1 MFGLSND
8 VCSTRL
14 VHQQSTL
21 AEVIAWLVL
30 LHHSGGLARL
40 EILRRSC
47 LAFDDHVELIA
58 SLTFADDVV
67 ATFEPLFFQGIG
79 YAVALVT
86 IHAGEDFNFSEECV
100 VLLTLLLHRGFDD
113 VSESFAVEGP
123 EIALRLSR
131 DGGGSRCVVQQCQLT
146 KRFARLV
153 SLEEGLY
160 RCVIED
166 LCARQLALL
175 N

>member
-1 MFGLSND
+1 M
-8 VCSTRL
+8 
-14 VHQQSTL
+14 
-21 AEVIAWLVL
+21 

-58 SLTFADDVV
+58 SLAFADDVI
-67 ATFEPLFFQGIG
+67 ATFEPLLFQGIG
-79 YAVALVT
+79 YTVT
-86 IHAGEDFNFSEECV
+86 LIAIHAGEDFNFSEECV
-100 VLLTLLLHRGFDD
+100 ILLTLLLHRSLDD

-123 EIALRLSR
+123 EITIRLSR
-131 DGGGSRCVVQQCQLT
+131 DGGGSRSVVQQCQLT

-153 SLEEGLY
+153 SLEEGLR

-166 LCARQLALL
+166 LCARQFALL
-175 N
+175 D